1 MEIETNDCD
10 IISDVEVVD
19 SPVVIIYDDYEGFV
33 EREKREKREKDEK
46 ENDNSKL
53 EIKSK
58 VVEKGL
64 EKGLEKR
71 LEIVLK
77 INTTTCDEVIFKK
90 HIVDI
95 IDKDTKCCIMSGVV
109 THYEFVGRPWD
120 PDIVLIFENGQRFCN
135 DNFKYMFRYYI

>member
-1 MEIETNDCD
+1 MEIETSDCD
-10 IISDVEVVD
+10 IISDIDIVD
-19 SPVVIIYDDYEGFV
+19 SPVVIIYDEYEGFV
-33 EREKREKREKDEK
+33 EREKREKDEK

-64 EKGLEKR
+64 EKRLEKR
-71 LEIVLK
+71 LEIVLT

-95 IDKDTKCCIMSGVV
+95 IDKDTKCCIMNGVV
-109 THYEFVGRPWD
+109 THYEFEGRPWD
-120 PDIVLIFENGQRFCN
+120 PVIVIIFENGQRFCN
-135 DNFKYMFRYYI
+135 YNFGYMFRYYI

>member
-10 IISDVEVVD
+10 IISDVDVVD

-33 EREKREKREKDEK
+33 EREKREKDEK

-58 VVEKGL
+58 VV

-95 IDKDTKCCIMSGVV
+95 IDKDTKCIMSGVV

>member
-10 IISDVEVVD
+10 IISDVDIVD

-58 VVEKGL
+58 VVEKVV
-64 EKGLEKR
+64 EKR

-120 PDIVLIFENGQRFCN
+120 PDIVLIFENSQRFCN